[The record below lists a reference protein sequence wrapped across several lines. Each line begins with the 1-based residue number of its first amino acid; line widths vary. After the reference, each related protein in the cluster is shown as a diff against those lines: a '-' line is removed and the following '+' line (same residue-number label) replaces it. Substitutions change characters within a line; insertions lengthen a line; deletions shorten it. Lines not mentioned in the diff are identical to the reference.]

1 MIEHEQ
7 KSINWHWLRNL
18 VKVIEELK
26 SIDEIVNKVKESLIQ
41 YTEIMEVEIHLID
54 ELDINHE
61 QGIDQLAGSDFFGR
75 EVIESIFL
83 HKEPKQ
89 ISQNEIIFPI
99 ENSERILGLAY
110 VKTQGNVEKE
120 SFELLWSFMDQLA
133 ILIHNIVLPQNQ
145 NPDSKLKI
153 KDISNSI
160 FNNLKSF
167 LEASLERLAELEKQ
181 NQQLVEL
188 NKTRTELINNV
199 SHELRTPLVS
209 IMGFSNILQRHEI
222 KPELIRE
229 ASEQI
234 QSAGGRLSRM
244 IDDLLQLNR
253 ASTKGWVVNVERL
266 DLGEI
271 AKYVVESLSPLHK
284 AHQFTFDYP
293 DEGYPLIDGDR
304 KLIRQVIENLL
315 INAIKYSPDG
325 GEIKSKVEN
334 DTENQRLSLSVHDS
348 GIGMTEE
355 ENEKVFQRFFRA
367 KNPKTENIAGLGL
380 GLTICKDV
388 VEALK
393 GEISSSSSFGDGSCF
408 KISFNY

>member
-1 MIEHEQ
+1 MIQNEQ
-7 KSINWHWLRNL
+7 KSITWHWLRSL
-18 VKVIEELK
+18 IKIVEELK
-26 SIDEIVNKVKESLIQ
+26 TIDEIVTKVKESLLQ
-41 YTEIMEVEIHLID
+41 YTEIVEIEIHLIH
-54 ELDINHE
+54 ELEDNKE
-61 QGIDQLAGSDFFGR
+61 DVIDQLASSNFFDR

-89 ISQNEIIFPI
+89 TSRNEIIFPI

-110 VKTQGNVEKE
+110 VKTQGNVSNEA
-120 SFELLWSFMDQLA
+120 FELLWSFMDQLA
-133 ILIHNIVLPQNQ
+133 ILIHNIILPQNR

-167 LEASLERLAELEKQ
+167 LEASLERLSELEKQ

-284 AHQFTFDYP
+284 THQFTFDYP
-293 DEGYPLIDGDR
+293 KNGYPLIDGDR

-325 GEIKSKVEN
+325 GEIKCTVTN
-334 DTENQRLSLSVHDS
+334 DQKNHKLSLIVQDE

-355 ENEKVFQRFFRA
+355 ENKRVFQRFYRA

-393 GEISSSSSFGDGSCF
+393 GEITSTSSFGKGSCF
-408 KISFNY
+408 RISFNY